1 MEKAE
6 TTRMDGRCGVAG
18 ASAKR
23 TGDASILVVAALS
36 FGLFGLQV
44 GCDRTPSA
52 SNSEEKR
59 AESKSKTEAS
69 SESTDEKPAD
79 EKPADEEREAVERE
93 GGKSSD
99 AESPSVADR
108 SDGGAEG
115 KTPGE
120 LPDGTDRQRRLLAE
134 AKSAFLKNDL
144 EEAEPLFEKVV
155 EKGPMSGA
163 RASAYIALGQIYVQT
178 DRADRAIELLE
189 SVPEPGPKVV
199 ELRLVSARAYKKAG
213 RIEEAI
219 GEYES
224 VVELQPNY
232 IFVYPT
238 LGGLYAEQGEEKKAA
253 EIYLDYENRLESM
266 ARAVENPEDS
276 TPVDR
281 VNALDFFSAIDD
293 ERAEEAVENALEDPV
308 PDVRA
313 KAAQTAAAMRIG
325 SAKSKLEEMVEAD
338 ESEGVRTAA
347 SAALETLKRSD

>member
-1 MEKAE
+1 METARPGE
-6 TTRMDGRCGVAG
+6 EWGAAG
-18 ASAKR
+18 ASVWKR
-23 TGDASILVVAALS
+23 GYATLWSVAAFS
-36 FGLFGLQV
+36 FGLLLLQT

-59 AESKSKTEAS
+59 VEAKTKAGTP
-69 SESTDEKPAD
+69 SESTEEKSTDKKPSAGNGGA
-79 EKPADEEREAVERE
+79 EKRE
-93 GGKSSD
+93 GEESSD
-99 AESPSVADR
+99 AESPTVADR
-108 SDGGAEG
+108 SDAGAEG

-120 LPDGTDRQRRLLAE
+120 LPNGTDRQRRRLTE

-144 EEAEPLFEKVV
+144 EGAEPLFEEVI

-189 SVPEPGPKVV
+189 SVPEPGSKVV
-199 ELRLVSARAYKKAG
+199 ELRLVLARAYKKAG

-219 GEYES
+219 DEYES

-238 LGGLYAEQGEEKKAA
+238 LGGLYAEEGEEKKAA

-281 VNALDFFSAIDD
+281 VNALDFFSAVDD

-308 PDVRA
+308 ADVRA
-313 KAAQTAAAMRIG
+313 KAAQTAAAMRVE
-325 SAKSKLEEMVEAD
+325 SAKSKLEEMVEGD